1 MNKKKDQ
8 FMLVLFC
15 LRFSF
20 SFYIIKLVIVMRL
33 YVDEDIY
40 LRDIV
45 DNEEEYKRLYNWCL
59 NPSVY
64 KYFEQRIL
72 SYDEV
77 VSKYKRRV
85 GNEEV
90 KTLIILYKAREIG
103 LVQYEKMDEEDRERF
118 GILLDDVVS
127 IDIFIGDSSFY
138 GLGIGTR
145 VVKYISKY
153 LLSKFD
159 MVIANVQSTNDSS
172 INMCLKSGFKK
183 LREVDYF
190 DTLGKSTKNTLLYL
204 K

>member
-1 MNKKKDQ
+1 
-8 FMLVLFC
+8 MLVLFC

-45 DNEEEYKRLYNWCL
+45 DNEEEYNRLYNWCL

-103 LVQYEKMDEEDRERF
+103 LVQYEKMDEEYRERF

-145 VVKYISKY
+145 VVKYIGKY

-183 LREVDYF
+183 LREVDYS
-190 DTLGKSTKNTLLYL
+190 DTLGNSTKNTLLYL

>member
-1 MNKKKDQ
+1 
-8 FMLVLFC
+8 MLVLFC

-45 DNEEEYKRLYNWCL
+45 DNEEEYNRLYNWCL

-145 VVKYISKY
+145 VVQYIGKY

-183 LREVDYF
+183 LREVDYS
-190 DTLGKSTKNTLLYL
+190 DTLGNSTKNTLLYL

>member
-1 MNKKKDQ
+1 
-8 FMLVLFC
+8 MLVLFC

-20 SFYIIKLVIVMRL
+20 CFYIIKLVIVMRL
-33 YVDEDIY
+33 YIDEDIY

-45 DNEEEYKRLYNWCL
+45 DNEEEYMRLYNWCL

-64 KYFEQRIL
+64 KYFEQRLL

-90 KTLIILYKAREIG
+90 KTLIIVYKDREIG
-103 LVQYEKMDEEDRERF
+103 LVQYEKMDDEDRERF

-159 MVIANVQSTNDSS
+159 MVIANVQSNNNSS

-183 LREVDYF
+183 LREVDYS

>member
-1 MNKKKDQ
+1 
-8 FMLVLFC
+8 MLVLFC

-20 SFYIIKLVIVMRL
+20 SFYIIKLVIVMRF

-45 DNEEEYKRLYNWCL
+45 DNEEEYNRLYNWCL

-145 VVKYISKY
+145 VVKYIGKY

-183 LREVDYF
+183 LREVDYS
-190 DTLGKSTKNTLLYL
+190 DTLGNSTKNTLLYL

>member
-1 MNKKKDQ
+1 
-8 FMLVLFC
+8 MLVLFC

-59 NPSVY
+59 SPSVY

-85 GNEEV
+85 GDEEE
-90 KTLIILYKAREIG
+90 KTFIILYKAREIG

-127 IDIFIGDSSFY
+127 IDIFIRDSSFY

-145 VVKYISKY
+145 VVKYIGKY

-183 LREVDYF
+183 LREVDYS
-190 DTLGKSTKNTLLYL
+190 DTLGNSTKNTLLYL

>member
-1 MNKKKDQ
+1 MK
-8 FMLVLFC
+8 L
-15 LRFSF
+15 
-20 SFYIIKLVIVMRL
+20 YI
-33 YVDEDIY
+33 DEDIY

-45 DNEEEYKRLYNWCL
+45 DSDEEYKRLYSWCL

-72 SYDEV
+72 SYDDV

-90 KTLIILYKAREIG
+90 KTLIIVYRDKEIG
-103 LVQYEKMDEEDRERF
+103 LVQYEKMDDEDRESF
-118 GILLDDVVS
+118 GISLDNVVS

-138 GLGIGTR
+138 GLGIGSR
-145 VVKYISKY
+145 VVKYIGEY
-153 LLSKFD
+153 LLSRFD

-183 LREVDYF
+183 LREVDYS
-190 DTLGKSTKNTLLYL
+190 DTLGNSTKNTLLYL

>member
-1 MNKKKDQ
+1 
-8 FMLVLFC
+8 MLALFC

-45 DNEEEYKRLYNWCL
+45 DNEEEYKGLYNWCL

-118 GILLDDVVS
+118 GILLDEVVS

-145 VVKYISKY
+145 VVKYIGKY

-183 LREVDYF
+183 LREVDYS
-190 DTLGKSTKNTLLYL
+190 DTLGNSTKNTLLYL

>member
-1 MNKKKDQ
+1 
-8 FMLVLFC
+8 MLVLFC

>member
-1 MNKKKDQ
+1 
-8 FMLVLFC
+8 
-15 LRFSF
+15 
-20 SFYIIKLVIVMRL
+20 MRL

-45 DNEEEYKRLYNWCL
+45 DSDEEYQRLYNWCL

-90 KTLIILYKAREIG
+90 KTLIIVYKGREIG
-103 LVQYEKMDEEDRERF
+103 LVQYEKMDDEDRESF
-118 GILLDDVVS
+118 GVLLDNVVS

-138 GLGIGTR
+138 GLGIGSR
-145 VVKYISKY
+145 VVKYIGEY
-153 LLSKFD
+153 LLSKFE
-159 MVIANVQSTNDSS
+159 MVIANVQSNNDIS

-183 LREVDYF
+183 LREVDYY
-190 DTLGKSTKNTLLYL
+190 DTLGNSTRNTLLYL

>member
-1 MNKKKDQ
+1 
-8 FMLVLFC
+8 MLVLFC

-33 YVDEDIY
+33 YVDEYIY

-45 DNEEEYKRLYNWCL
+45 DNEEEYNRLYNWCL

-145 VVKYISKY
+145 VVKYIGKY

-183 LREVDYF
+183 LREVDYS
-190 DTLGKSTKNTLLYL
+190 DTLGNSTKNTLLYL

>member
-1 MNKKKDQ
+1 
-8 FMLVLFC
+8 
-15 LRFSF
+15 
-20 SFYIIKLVIVMRL
+20 MRL

-59 NPSVY
+59 SPSVY

-90 KTLIILYKAREIG
+90 KPFIIVYKDREIG

-159 MVIANVQSTNDSS
+159 MVISNVQSTNDSS

-183 LREVDYF
+183 LREVDYS
-190 DTLGKSTKNTLLYL
+190 DTLGNSTKNTLLYL

>member
-1 MNKKKDQ
+1 
-8 FMLVLFC
+8 MLVLFC

-45 DNEEEYKRLYNWCL
+45 DNEEEYNRLYNWCL

-77 VSKYKRRV
+77 VSKYKMRV

-145 VVKYISKY
+145 VVKYIGKY

-183 LREVDYF
+183 LREVDYS
-190 DTLGKSTKNTLLYL
+190 DTLGNSTKNTLLYL

>member
-1 MNKKKDQ
+1 
-8 FMLVLFC
+8 MLVLFC

-45 DNEEEYKRLYNWCL
+45 DNEEEYNRLYNWCL

-145 VVKYISKY
+145 VVKYIGKY

-183 LREVDYF
+183 LREVDYS
-190 DTLGKSTKNTLLYL
+190 DTLGNSTKNTLLYL